1 MTAFTARA
9 LSHVPHVLRGIT
21 GNTLR
26 PGGLALT
33 ERAADWCAFQPGAR
47 VLDIGCGLG
56 ATLMY
61 LRDIR
66 GCRACGLAISAQML
80 SECRGMPVLQAAGDI
95 LPFYDKCLDG
105 IFCECVVSLLVEPP
119 KAFREFCRVLRPA
132 GWLVLTDV
140 YLRNPQ
146 SGAGDLAASATCL
159 SGASDNTELMKHLND
174 CGFDVILWEDHSR
187 YLTELAARMVW
198 TLGSRELLMQLLF
211 PGGCSAENKQNM
223 QGASPGYG
231 LWIARL
237 KGPKR

>member
-9 LSHVPHVLRGIT
+9 LSHVSHVLRGIT

-33 ERAADWCAFQPGAR
+33 ERAADRCAFQPGAR

-56 ATLMY
+56 ATLTY

-66 GCRACGLAISAQML
+66 GCRACGLDISAQML
-80 SECRGMPVLQAAGDI
+80 SECRGMPVLQAAGDV

-146 SGAGDLAASATCL
+146 SGAGGLTASATCL
-159 SGASDNTELMKHLND
+159 SGASNNTELMKHLND
-174 CGFDVILWEDHSR
+174 GGFDVILWEDHSR

-223 QGASPGYG
+223 QCASPGYG